1 MASQTPSEAN
11 KVLSVLAK
19 ATEPMGNK
27 QVAEQSGLESKKVS
41 STMNALKKEGLVDS
55 PVRCKY
61 AITASGKKALKA

>member
-1 MASQTPSEAN
+1 
-11 KVLSVLAK
+11 
-19 ATEPMGNK
+19 MGNK

-61 AITASGKKALKA
+61 AITASGKKALKG